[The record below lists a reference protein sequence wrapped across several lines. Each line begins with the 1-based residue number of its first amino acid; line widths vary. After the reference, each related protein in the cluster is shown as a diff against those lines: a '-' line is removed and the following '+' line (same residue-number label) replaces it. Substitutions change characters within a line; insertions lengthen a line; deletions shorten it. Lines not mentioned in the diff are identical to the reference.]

1 MAKAANLAAQC
12 GMWGIRVDTAM
23 QEYATTVA
31 GRDSTGI
38 DALVDACDAHGLGL
52 IAILKPQPAN
62 SSSWNTEQ
70 GGVPPVSRRPMAA
83 AWPALT
89 TVLQALVDRIHSRW
103 ASHGLEDGKLVFQW
117 GNEPGWGGSGAA
129 IGTLGFGTLDGVTSG
144 LQGSTDSRTDT
155 FNSAAAGL
163 GYGTWDSDAEWDALA
178 TYTGKPAYGNVRGW
192 HEISQAILPA
202 LDLHGHQLLGAT
214 SNGLVTAIES
224 TTYAP
229 LAFTY
234 WRSYDVHTCND
245 YLGQID
251 GLHDPASYAAAYR
264 SRLAARYA
272 AMTEHLATWTPVK
285 KGLGVLETGVRA
297 DWIQIAGR
305 PASEFMRGRYARAVY
320 DAACSVG
327 DWDYAGWYTGL
338 NGSAGEDA
346 TGANFGLAYSTG
358 NWAAGVAEFA
368 GALGRSLIPS
378 PAPVPGDPSGS
389 WVVSGANE
397 PGL

>member
-1 MAKAANLAAQC
+1 MPKAANLAAQC

-23 QEYATTVA
+23 QEYATTVS
-31 GRDSTGI
+31 GRDTTGI
-38 DALVDACDAHGLGL
+38 DALVNVCEDHSLGL
-52 IAILKPQPAN
+52 VAILKPQPAN
-62 SSSWNTEQ
+62 SSSWNTLQ

-83 AWPALT
+83 AWPAIT
-89 TVLQALVDRIHSRW
+89 DVLQDLIDRIHGRW
-103 ASHGLEDGKLVFQW
+103 ASHGLEAGKLVWQW

-129 IGTLGFGTLDGVTSG
+129 IGTLGYGTLDGATSG

-155 FNSAAAGL
+155 FNSVAAGL

-178 TYTGKPAYGNVRGW
+178 TYTGKAGYANVRGW
-192 HEISQAILPA
+192 HEISQAILPE
-202 LDLHGHQLLGAT
+202 LDLHGHELLGPT

-229 LAFTY
+229 VAFGY
-234 WRSYDVHTCND
+234 WHAYDVHTCND

-251 GLHDPASYAAAYR
+251 GLHDPGSYAAAYR
-264 SRLAARYA
+264 DRLAARHA
-272 AMTEHLATWTPVK
+272 AMAQHSATNG

-305 PASEFMRGRYARAVY
+305 PASEWMRGRYARAIF

-327 DWDYAGWYTGL
+327 RWDYVGWYTGL
-338 NGSAGEDA
+338 NGSVAEDA
-346 TGANFGLAYSTG
+346 SNANFGFAYSNG

-368 GALGRSLIPS
+368 GALGRVLTPS
-378 PAPVPGDPSGS
+378 ASPVPGDPGGS
-389 WVVSGANE
+389 WVVSAANE
-397 PGL
+397 PAL